1 MEWKMASVAKRAA
14 TSARP
19 AVAEWIAASVAP
31 TRAAKAGRASP
42 WRRRSFH
49 TGSGRYCMANTPA
62 PSSAARIRG
71 AAPGAASPAASSQS
85 RSYRL
90 RSTGAS
96 QTCAT
101 RRRGNAR
108 FTHTSP
114 TFQISED
121 TPPLSASTGPVS
133 SPAPRSRRT
142 TGSGREAFNGPA
154 VAFTPVDQPIVQP
167 IGAALPELY
176 FLRHDAIAAPVRR
189 TGRGFPVAALRVRHR
204 GFQHLAGIDFFALGR
219 RPCGEARA
227 QGARRVVGVGLRGS
241 DFFHNAVDAHL
252 PLEVRPEEQQAGA
265 RAPVELSTFAAEVVG
280 IKDESALLDALQ
292 QHDARRR
299 STRGGHGGEGHRV
312 GQRQLGAQRIFEPA
326 LELTQRIGVG
336 LHFRQPGAHVFLA
349 QIRDVHSEILPSGPW
364 PKADFRG
371 KRGRSPSENR

>member
-1 MEWKMASVAKRAA
+1 MASVAKRSA

-62 PSSAARIRG
+62 SSSAARTRG
-71 AAPGAASPAASSQS
+71 AAPGAASPAASSQR

-96 QTCAT
+96 HTCAT
-101 RRRGNAR
+101 RRRGSAR

-114 TFQISED
+114 TFQISEE
-121 TPPLSASTGPVS
+121 TPPLSTSTGPVS

-142 TGSGREAFNGPA
+142 TGSGSEAFNCPT
-154 VAFTPVDQPIVQP
+154 VAFTPVDQPIVQS
-167 IGAALPELY
+167 IGAALPELD
-176 FLRHDAIAAPVRR
+176 FLRDHAVAAPLRR
-189 TGRGFPVAALRVRHR
+189 AGRGFPIAPPCVFHR
-204 GFQHLAGIDFFALGR
+204 GFEDLARNHFFALR
-219 RPCGEARA
+219 RGPGGEPRA
-227 QGARRVVGVGLRGS
+227 ERTRRVVGIGLRGS
-241 DFFHNAVDAHL
+241 DFFHSAVDAHL

-265 RAPVELSTFAAEVVG
+265 RAPAELLTFAAEVVG
-280 IKDESALLDALQ
+280 IKDESASLDALQ
-292 QHDARRR
+292 QHDACRW
-299 STRGGHGGEGHRV
+299 SARGGHRGEGHRV